1 MKRFLNSITRN
12 LPTIATALIMA
23 VAVWV
28 LAVTNTDP
36 VDRRV
41 FNRPV
46 SIEIIGLDQSL
57 VITNDTPEQ
66 LSSLILNAPV
76 STWNSEL
83 SVSNAVRSVSDLSGL
98 DAGVYEVPV
107 NLQIDAQPVQIQS
120 YSPQSIT
127 VQLEQVFSKSFTI
140 NVVQPST
147 PAVGYEAGESVLSTQ
162 TATVSGP
169 SSNVELVDEVRA
181 VLDISQARENIDRN
195 IPLTALDENGL
206 PVSGVSI
213 SPETVNIIQE
223 ITQKGGYRNVSVN
236 PIISGVPAPGYTQTR
251 FSVNPQIVTVF
262 STDPELIDQMD
273 GVIETQPINIEG
285 AEEDIE
291 ETVPL
296 NIPQGV
302 SVIGESVV
310 SVRITIAPIPGSQ
323 RLPNLPIEIIGL
335 LPEFTADISPES
347 VEVTLSGP
355 LPVLNQL
362 QPSDIRVL
370 LDLSEYIAGRY
381 EVEPQVEVNAQG
393 ILVDSVLPSVIDV
406 QISPL
411 PTATPEQ

>member
-1 MKRFLNSITRN
+1 MKRFLNSITKN
-12 LPTIATALIMA
+12 LPTLITALIMA

-36 VDRRV
+36 VDRRI

-46 SIEIIGLDQSL
+46 PIEIIGLDPSL
-57 VITNDTPEQ
+57 IITNDPPDQ
-66 LSSLILNAPV
+66 LSSLILNAPLT
-76 STWNSEL
+76 TWNSEL
-83 SVSNAVRSVSDLSGL
+83 NVSNAVRAVADLSGL

-107 NLQIDAQPVQIQS
+107 NLQIDAQPVQVQS
-120 YSPQSIT
+120 YSPQTTTI
-127 VQLEQVFSKSFTI
+127 QLEQVFSKSFTI

-147 PAVGYEAGESVLSTQ
+147 PAVGYEADEPVLSTQ

-169 SSNVELVDEVRA
+169 SSRVEQVNEVRA

-213 SPETVNIIQE
+213 SPETVRITQK
-223 ITQKGGYRNVSVN
+223 ITQKGGYRNISVN

-262 STDPELIDQMD
+262 STDPELINQMN

-296 NIPQGV
+296 NIPQGI
-302 SVIGESVV
+302 SVIGESTVF
-310 SVRITIAPIPGSQ
+310 VRITIAPIPGSQ
-323 RLPNLPIEIIGL
+323 RLPNLSIEIVGL
-335 LPEFTADISPES
+335 LPEYTAEISPET

-370 LDLSEYIAGRY
+370 LDLSEFATGRY
-381 EVEPQVEVNAQG
+381 EVEPQVEVDAQG
-393 ILVDSVLPSVIDV
+393 ILVDSILPSAIDV

>member
-1 MKRFLNSITRN
+1 MKRFFNSITKN
-12 LPTIATALIMA
+12 LPTLITALVMA
-23 VAVWV
+23 IAVWV

-46 SIEIIGLDQSL
+46 SIEVIGLDPSL
-57 VITNDTPEQ
+57 VVTNDPPDQ

-76 STWNSEL
+76 TTWNSEL
-83 SVSNAVRSVSDLSGL
+83 NISNAIRAVVDLSGL

-107 NLQIDAQPVQIQS
+107 NLQIDAQPVQVQS
-120 YSPQSIT
+120 YSPQTIT
-127 VQLEQVFSKSFTI
+127 IQLEQVFSKSFAI

-147 PAVGYEAGESVLSTQ
+147 PAVGYEAGEPMLSTQ

-169 SSNVELVDEVRA
+169 SSRVEQVNEVRA

-195 IPLTALDENGL
+195 IPLTGLDENGL
-206 PVSGVSI
+206 PVTGVSI
-213 SPETVNIIQE
+213 SPETVRITQE
-223 ITQKGGYRNVSVN
+223 ITQKGGYRNISVN

-251 FSVNPQIVTVF
+251 FTVNPQIVTVF
-262 STDPELIDQMD
+262 STDPQLIDEMN

-285 AEEDIE
+285 AEEDVE

-296 NIPQGV
+296 NIPQGI
-302 SVIGESVV
+302 SVIGESAV

-323 RLPNLPIEIIGL
+323 RLPNLPIEIVGL
-335 LPEFTADISPES
+335 LPEYSAEISPET

-355 LPVLNQL
+355 LPILNQL

-370 LDLSEYIAGRY
+370 LDLSDLVPGRY
-381 EVEPQVEVNAQG
+381 EVEPEVEVDAQG

-406 QISPL
+406 QISPV